1 MKKQLFLL
9 LLFAFFSI
17 GVAVAQSEWAFGPR
31 LGVGFSTRAGG
42 FPDYYSVENSY
53 CANLVGGVFGE
64 YKYRNFAVELDV
76 LFTKQGFSGDRE
88 KATKDPAWLIPL
100 KFKYYMPF
108 LKGLNVF
115 AGPQLDIFPDR
126 HYRILPPPGGS
137 GLAQDYRKTQASITV
152 GLGYRFK
159 FGLDLAVNYNAGIVS
174 NLRNK
179 DISDDNKVFQVTV
192 GYSLNRLFKLSKK

>member
-1 MKKQLFLL
+1 MKKQLCLL

-17 GVAVAQSEWAFGPR
+17 GAAVAQSEWAFGPR
-31 LGVGFSTRAGG
+31 LGVGFSTRAEGY
-42 FPDYYSVENSY
+42 PAPYAVVNYY

-64 YKYRNFAVELDV
+64 YKYRNVAVELDV
-76 LFTKQGFSGDRE
+76 LFTKQGFSGEGDD
-88 KATKDPAWLIPL
+88 ATKDPAWLIPL

-108 LKGLNVF
+108 LKRLNVF

-126 HYRILPPPGGS
+126 HSYIYPAPGGK
-137 GLAQDYRKTQASITV
+137 GQVLDYRKTQASITV

-174 NLRNK
+174 NVRNK

-192 GYSLNRLFKLSKK
+192 GYNLNSLFKLSKK